1 MKILLEPSTYLD
13 HKHVFSPKT
22 LLVFLFGFL
31 YATHILPKMNPRISP
46 LLKVIGNVTPAKSSF
61 LYLQLLLVR
70 LPVNDWPTL
79 TQLTSAGQQCFLT
92 LVLNGVL
99 GESPALATSFI
110 KSSKAFYYRFLY
122 HCRAVLCIVCI
133 NPKPTFWTLKLSLFW
148 AEIGYFEKKKYL
160 GRWLNW

>member
-13 HKHVFSPKT
+13 RKHVFSPKT

-79 TQLTSAGQQCFLT
+79 VQLTSAGQQCFLT

-99 GESPALATSFI
+99 GESQALATSFI

-122 HCRAVLCIVCI
+122 HCRAVLCILCI
-133 NPKPTFWTLKLSLFW
+133 NPKPTFWTLKTRYSELRLVIF
-148 AEIGYFEKKKYL
+148 FF
-160 GRWLNW
+160 